1 MSDQT
6 PSLTNL
12 GPVDGKNLINV
23 GGGLGVTSINGDA
36 TAAQVLSAGAGIVI
50 VDAGGGAH
58 VISVAGGAGLVSING
73 DATAAQTLLAGS
85 NITITDLG
93 GGAHR
98 ISTSG
103 GAGVTSINGDGA
115 AAQTIV
121 AGANVT
127 VTDLGGGAHRIA
139 AAGGGL
145 GNVVSINADVT
156 AAQTLAAGPGISI
169 VDGGGGLHT
178 ISVTGAAGL
187 LSING
192 DTTAAQILASLSGA
206 LIINNAGLGVHNF
219 SLFTFNGL
227 APGIVPGGSGN
238 NPVKYLG
245 GDAGW
250 HDPITSQGASASTGG
265 VAIPNSVL
273 TDVVSVV
280 VPASGS
286 YIVIYSAGVGGI
298 AGQFMDVVVRRNG
311 AVQAGGFSGMVETAA
326 QTLNVAGAVQL
337 SLVAGDTVSV
347 AIDHHGGGAATTSTT
362 NNLSIIRH
370 A

>member
-6 PSLTNL
+6 PSLSNL
-12 GPVDGKNLINV
+12 GSVDGKNLVNV
-23 GGGLGVTSINGDA
+23 GGGAGVTSINGDF
-36 TAAQVLSAGAGIVI
+36 TAAQILSAGAGVTII
-50 VDAGGGAH
+50 DAGGGAH
-58 VISVAGGAGLVSING
+58 VISVVGGGVLTING
-73 DATAAQTLLAGS
+73 DNSAAQTIVAGT
-85 NITITDLG
+85 NITVTDLG

-98 ISTSG
+98 ISASG
-103 GAGVTSINGDGA
+103 GTGVLSINGDAA

-121 AGANVT
+121 AGANVI

-156 AAQTLAAGPGISI
+156 AAQRLIAGSGISI
-169 VDGGGGLHT
+169 VDGGGGNHT

-192 DTTAAQILASLSGA
+192 DTTPAQVLTSLSGA

-227 APGIVPGGSGN
+227 APGIVPGGSAN
-238 NPVKYLG
+238 NPNLFLNG
-245 GDAGW
+245 
-250 HDPITSQGASASTGG
+250 QGAWVATVTATGAFASSSGI
-265 VAIPNSVL
+265 ALPNGSL

-286 YIVIYSAGVGGI
+286 YIVLYGAGCGGI
-298 AGQFMDVVVRRNG
+298 ASQIMDVVVRRNG
-311 AVQAGGFSGMVETAA
+311 AVQVGWGFSGVVETAA
-326 QTLNVAGAVQL
+326 QTCSVAGGAQL
-337 SLVAGDTVSV
+337 SLVAGDTVSI

-362 NNLSIIRH
+362 NNLTIIRH